1 MVVQG
6 VLSSVFHVIDVY
18 EQLPILEIVRPFVGA
33 AGLVIVLSRAVGG
46 YNHEII
52 STDPSGHNTD
62 SLVNLFFALNC
73 V

>member
-33 AGLVIVLSRAVGG
+33 AGLVIVLPRAVGG

-52 STDPSGHNTD
+52 PSDPSGHNTG
-62 SLVNLFFALNC
+62 SLVNLFSLL
-73 V
+73 